1 MDAQTAQIEYDNLC
15 NLDNCIAIGEENHTL
30 TEAAE
35 AHGLKVVE
43 IYGISLIRAI
53 DADGDTWLIGGN
65 AMGREAY
72 GGCYGKEV
80 A

>member
-1 MDAQTAQIEYDNLC
+1 MNAQTAQIEYDNLR
-15 NLDNCIAIGEENHTL
+15 NLDNCVAIGEEHQTL
-30 TEAAE
+30 AEAAE
-35 AHGLKVVE
+35 AHNLRVVE
-43 IYGISLIRAI
+43 TYNISLIRAV

>member
-1 MDAQTAQIEYDNLC
+1 MNAQTAQIEYDNLR
-15 NLDNCIAIGEENHTL
+15 NLDNCVVIGGEHQTL
-30 TEAAE
+30 AEAAE

-43 IYGISLIRAI
+43 IYNISLIRAV

>member
-1 MDAQTAQIEYDNLC
+1 MNAQTAQIEYDNLL
-15 NLDNCIAIGEENHTL
+15 NLNHCVAIGGEHQTL
-30 TEAAE
+30 AEAAE